1 MCAHMWATK
10 MIKGLEHLSYEYRL
24 RELGLFSL
32 KKGYFYNVDDEAL
45 EQVVQRGGENTVLDE
60 IQGQAGPGS
69 EQPD

>member
-1 MCAHMWATK
+1 
-10 MIKGLEHLSYEYRL
+10 
-24 RELGLFSL
+24 
-32 KKGYFYNVDDEAL
+32 VDDEAL